1 MIFYIALILI
11 VALLTIMTLKNTN
24 LKCQSNKYK
33 IAFLVIMLAIV
44 LFRMVRYASAMGLNV
59 DEAMGGYNSWC
70 LANYGVDSHLMKAL
84 VYLIA
89 WGSGMNI
96 LYPAIGIPFVKL
108 FGLSVLSYRFPMVLL
123 SILSMFALYN
133 ALMKNIDR
141 PKFNLLFI
149 AVLYLNPWM
158 IMANRWALESNLF
171 PIIIIFALSA
181 FLMFIGKKTPRE
193 SLIWFILFNVFVGLS
208 AYAYSNDWLFLAVFV
223 PVLYVLLFR
232 KKQIDLKKMI
242 AGIATLLVVVWP
254 LILFVYVNYIGHHT
268 LHVLGLTIP
277 ELWASR
283 SSSQMIFGNGTP
295 LIPAMVQ
302 NFLKNINTIAN
313 GGQMPWN
320 SLPVIGLM
328 FPGMFI
334 VSMIG
339 MVISIKKLKS
349 GSNLNIFMISSLI
362 SSLPLLLFVVPNAN
376 HMNALILPIF
386 YFEALGLKKILNTR
400 FLQKSAI
407 VIFTMMMMWFTY
419 GYFVQNAQTLS
430 NGWTITSLK
439 LKKAFN
445 LADKSNKEIYFID
458 DQNGGMFAVSRFWE
472 PISPYTFN
480 RIKSNDPKSG
490 EMNYQYYGK
499 WHFCQ
504 STDPSMQNLNN
515 SVFIVLGND
524 SSIDLGN
531 LPSNATKVGNYGPF
545 IMFEN

>member
-1 MIFYIALILI
+1 
-11 VALLTIMTLKNTN
+11 
-24 LKCQSNKYK
+24 
-33 IAFLVIMLAIV
+33 
-44 LFRMVRYASAMGLNV
+44 
-59 DEAMGGYNSWC
+59 
-70 LANYGVDSHLMKAL
+70 
-84 VYLIA
+84 
-89 WGSGMNI
+89 
-96 LYPAIGIPFVKL
+96 
-108 FGLSVLSYRFPMVLL
+108 
-123 SILSMFALYN
+123 
-133 ALMKNIDR
+133 
-141 PKFNLLFI
+141 
-149 AVLYLNPWM
+149 
-158 IMANRWALESNLF
+158 
-171 PIIIIFALSA
+171 
-181 FLMFIGKKTPRE
+181 
-193 SLIWFILFNVFVGLS
+193 
-208 AYAYSNDWLFLAVFV
+208 
-223 PVLYVLLFR
+223 
-232 KKQIDLKKMI
+232 MI
-242 AGIATLLVVVWP
+242 AGLITLLVVVWP

-268 LHVLGLTIP
+268 LHILGLTIP

-295 LIPAMVQ
+295 LIPAMIQ
-302 NFLKNINTIAN
+302 NFLKNINIIAN

-320 SLPVIGLM
+320 SLPIIGLM

-339 MVISIKKLKS
+339 MVISIKNLKS

-439 LKKAFN
+439 LKNAFN

-458 DQNGGMFAVSRFWE
+458 DQNGGMFAISRFWK
-472 PISPYTFN
+472 PISPYLFN

-504 STDPSMQNLNN
+504 GTDPSMQNLNN